1 MGLPQAHPR
10 EMKHHRKIDC
20 EGFQRDDG
28 LWDIDVHL
36 VDTRSYD
43 CGYDELHR
51 GGLIRA
57 GEAVHDM
64 WLRFTI
70 DLDFLIHDVHAAS
83 QQTPFGICPRAAD
96 AMRELIGLRIAPG
109 WRQQVRER
117 IASDQ
122 SCTHL
127 MDLLGQLTAT
137 AYQTLHAALEEREA
151 AKEAVG
157 QARAKPP
164 IIDTCLALSSS
175 GEVVRKRWPAFYR
188 KPAIG
193 ETET

>member
-1 MGLPQAHPR
+1 MGLPDAAPR
-10 EMKHHRKIDC
+10 EKKHHRKIDC
-20 EGFQRDDG
+20 EGFQRSDG

-43 CGYDELHR
+43 CGYDEQHR
-51 GGLIRA
+51 GGVIRA

-70 DLDFLIHDVHAAS
+70 DLDFLIHDVRAAS
-83 QQTPFGICPRAAD
+83 DQTPFGVCPRAAD
-96 AMRELIGLRIAPG
+96 AMRNLIGLRIGAG
-109 WRQQVRER
+109 WRKQVSER
-117 IASDQ
+117 VGRKQ

-151 AKEAVG
+151 TRQALG
-157 QARAKPP
+157 QLADKPA
-164 IIDTCLALSSS
+164 IIDTCLALSSN
-175 GEVVRKRWPAFYR
+175 GEVVKKRWPEFYQAASTDEDR
-188 KPAIG
+188 K
-193 ETET
+193 